1 MPSLRA
7 ERSKVEDL
15 LRGYFN
21 LKFFTCLFLTMSGF
35 FVSLLLIISC
45 IYPAL
50 KCSLNFFFLTVNK
63 SLGLHKSTFCSVP
76 VHYMYLQDTNFT
88 GSSSMFPPSE
98 IYIYNGL
105 VSSGYGGIVLFNI
118 TFG

>member
-21 LKFFTCLFLTMSGF
+21 LKFFTCLFLSMSGF

-50 KCSLNFFFLTVNK
+50 KCSLNFFLTMNK
-63 SLGLHKSTFCSVP
+63 SLIYIRALSVLFQFIICTFKIPTSLGRLPCF
-76 VHYMYLQDTNFT
+76 LLLK
-88 GSSSMFPPSE
+88 
-98 IYIYNGL
+98 YIYNGL